1 MTNRGEKIVKIYDD
15 VSKTF
20 GENLTASIF
29 RRMVETSCRD
39 HDAATSGKIAQ
50 ALQHSDRT
58 AAQYY
63 RLPDA
68 REAIRRNESIEVVD
82 HTALVKS
89 YLDKQ

>member
-1 MTNRGEKIVKIYDD
+1 

-20 GENLTASIF
+20 GERLTASIF
-29 RRMVETSCRD
+29 RRMVETLGRD
-39 HDAATSGKIAQ
+39 HDAATSGAIDH

-58 AAQYY
+58 AGQYY

-68 REAIRRNESIEVVD
+68 IEALRWNNNIQVVD

-89 YLDKQ
+89 YVDKK